1 MKIAI
6 INYLDSTKPGG
17 IAKVVIEIA
26 KGLKSNGHQV
36 LIIQP
41 QSAINIDVDIRGFR
55 RRGIFS
61 WFGVHHLHIGDLK
74 EIRQIIDDF
83 EPDVINIHGS
93 RGLLPPLLVRSMK
106 KRNLGVPLL
115 YTPHHDSNSGVT
127 FSGKYLFWLYKILF
141 LSKAY
146 DKADKI
152 TVCSI
157 FEEGQVSHLLRKG
170 NEGKIVVIPNGA
182 DVCNKEENQDKSD
195 DLRII
200 CAGYLFEL
208 KGVQHV
214 IRALKII
221 RERGMKRARL
231 VVCGDGPY
239 GRKLRKIAKSLNID
253 ENIEWRGFV
262 SRDELL
268 EEISGSHVLA
278 LISKS
283 ENFGIVVAESLA
295 LGTPVVVA
303 NTTAL
308 SEFSWADG
316 CEIIDF
322 PPDYESLADLLIDS
336 QFRTVGNEVFGKG
349 NVLPWLDVVKMY
361 EQEINALHHG
371 KTRNN

>member
-17 IAKVVIEIA
+17 IAKVVVEIA

-36 LIIQP
+36 MIIQP
-41 QSAINIDVDIRGFR
+41 QSAKNIDVEIRGFR
-55 RRGIFS
+55 RKGIFS
-61 WFGVHHLHIGDLK
+61 WFGIHHLHIGDLK

-83 EPDVINIHGS
+83 KPDVINIHGS
-93 RGLLPPLLVRSMK
+93 RGLLPPLLVRSLK
-106 KRNLGVPLL
+106 KRDFGTPIL

-127 FSGKYLFWLYKILF
+127 FSGKYLFWLYKIII

-146 DKADKI
+146 ENADKI
-152 TVCSI
+152 SVCSI
-157 FEEGQVSHLLRKG
+157 FEEDQVIHTSRKE
-170 NEGKIVVIPNGA
+170 NRSKIIVIPNGA
-182 DVCNKEENQDKSD
+182 DIQNKRESRNKSD

-221 RERGMKRARL
+221 HERGKKRASL
-231 VVCGDGPY
+231 IVCGDGPY
-239 GRKLRKIAKSLNID
+239 GRKLRKIAKNLKID
-253 ENIEWRGFV
+253 ENIEWKGFV
-262 SRDELL
+262 SRNELL
-268 EEISGSHVLA
+268 EEISRSHVLA
-278 LISKS
+278 LISRS

-308 SEFSWADG
+308 SEFSWANG
-316 CEIIDF
+316 CELIDY
-322 PPDYESLADLLIDS
+322 PPDYEALADLLVDS
-336 QFRTVGNEVFGKG
+336 QYRTVGNDVFGKG
-349 NVLPWLDVVKMY
+349 NVLPWFDVVKMY
-361 EQEINALHHG
+361 EKEMYDLLHG
-371 KTRNN
+371 KTREN